1 MIRRKSIA
9 DPTIQ
14 EENFENL
21 AKRLKNKL
29 PSQLRPRRGTNTS
42 GKNLLMD
49 VLGGNTKYDNIKK
62 FIEER
67 KQFTLDDYN
76 ELKNLM
82 DEIPQNERSSVFIG
96 ARSYKV
102 FMDNLN
108 NVIKKINEVEEL
120 KELRETKKDLEETK
134 KEVEETK
141 TRLLSELD
149 KFKTKEVD
157 LYYKDLEKRYYDYTL
172 RELLETSEGERKE
185 FPIINKIIKD
195 IERRAIAERNKIQTL
210 EAIEMTQPR
219 EIDFN
224 VLHDAQPSR
233 YFDRELYKND
243 RGFSYITE
251 PSFLERKL
259 NNEIYREEARAPKYN
274 IKKSYPSRE
283 TLMKLEMDKEKKIK
297 SYRNT
302 AAEPSSKFKPVQPVI
317 NQGFQREYEPF
328 NPFNRN
334 SELNQDEIYSL
345 IQ

>member
-1 MIRRKSIA
+1 MRRKSVSSI
-9 DPTIQ
+9 I
-14 EENFENL
+14 EETNESL
-21 AKRLKNKL
+21 ATRLKNKL
-29 PSQLRPRRGTNTS
+29 PSSLRPTRGNNPNS
-42 GKNLLMD
+42 KNLLND
-49 VLGGNTKYDNIKK
+49 VLGGRSKYDNIKN
-62 FIEER
+62 FIEEK
-67 KQFTLDDYN
+67 KQFTAGDYIQ
-76 ELKNLM
+76 LKNMM
-82 DEIPQNERSSVFIG
+82 DEVPQNEKSTFFIG
-96 ARSYKV
+96 ARGYRP
-102 FMDNLN
+102 FMMRLESI
-108 NVIKKINEVEEL
+108 IKKSNETQEL
-120 KELRETKKDLEETK
+120 KQLRESKSSLEQEKKD
-134 KEVEETK
+134 VEETK
-141 TRLLSELD
+141 SRLLSELD

-157 LYYKDLEKRYYDYTL
+157 LYYKDLEKRYYDYTI

-185 FPIINKIIKD
+185 FPIINKLIKD
-195 IERRAIAERNKIQTL
+195 IERRAIAERNKIQAL